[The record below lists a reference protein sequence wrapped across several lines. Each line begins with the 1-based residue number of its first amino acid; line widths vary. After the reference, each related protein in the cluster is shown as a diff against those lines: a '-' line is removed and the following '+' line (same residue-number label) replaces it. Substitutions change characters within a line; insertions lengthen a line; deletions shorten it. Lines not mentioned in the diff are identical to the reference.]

1 LDKDDK
7 TGIKRSL
14 NESFKALGATVKAAY
29 GLAPCAVVVGAAL
42 VTAITWITL
51 QWSSLMIGTASLM
64 VVIVSICIFAVR
76 ENLGEAMLSLVGGL
90 LTIFAFEWTAARY
103 IAFMAVWFGFA
114 FIALLISSVK
124 LAAKSEDIYRMA
136 SLRLTN
142 AGEDH
147 EPIEKR
153 LRKIGQSTTLQML
166 GPIQRAEIIR
176 VLAFRK
182 LPIDLFA
189 PCLTAVE
196 TLSVITKCDIKTIA
210 IFLADFLLS
219 FSPDSDSDARRL
231 VDTLY
236 DVIKDVPVPPEDFF
250 AAFETSRRLLVS
262 QTIPPIEF
270 LEGLRDCLA
279 SGVAPDDVYDEL
291 IDRLGKHPLT
301 SFRIG

>member
-1 LDKDDK
+1 M
-7 TGIKRSL
+7 
-14 NESFKALGATVKAAY
+14 KAAHN
-29 GLAPCAVVVGAAL
+29 LAPCAVIVGAAL
-42 VTAITWITL
+42 VTGITWVTL

-64 VVIVSICIFAVR
+64 VVIVSLCIFAVR
-76 ENLGEAMLSLVGGL
+76 DNFGEAMLSLVGGL
-90 LTIFAFEWTAARY
+90 LTIFAFEWTPARY

-114 FIALLISSVK
+114 FAALLIASVK

-142 AGEDH
+142 ADEDH

-153 LRKIGQSTTLQML
+153 LKQIGASTTLKML
-166 GPIQRAEIIR
+166 GPIERAEIIR

-189 PCLTAVE
+189 PCLNAVE
-196 TLSVITKCDIKTIA
+196 TLSVITKCDNKTIA

-219 FSPDSDSDARRL
+219 FSADADADARRL

-250 AAFETSRRLLVS
+250 AAFETSRRLLIS
-262 QTIPPIEF
+262 KAIPPIEF
-270 LEGLRDCLA
+270 LEGLRYCLE
-279 SGVAPDDVYDEL
+279 SGVAPNDVYDEM
-291 IDRLGKHPLT
+291 INR
-301 SFRIG
+301 FQA